1 MKIYYIS
8 PSIIP
13 SRSANSIHVINMCE
27 ALVQLGNK
35 VELFAC
41 SKDLDSQGAQ
51 QQISGFYGIHVDGIA
66 IDIYRSSRL
75 KGIELGIAVRSLVR
89 FFIDWINGEAPQAV
103 ISRNLYAAL
112 LLGVI
117 FRKNIIYETHSPEYG
132 FRKKIQ
138 KWLLTSNKIKTVV
151 ISNALKKVICDFHG
165 IDGGEIY
172 IFHDAARVGKIRIS
186 DQQRH
191 QIRKD
196 LTTSVN
202 DLKRYQKIVGYFG
215 HLYSGRG
222 IEVIQG
228 VAKLNP
234 SYAFVVY
241 GGNEKE
247 IVQYK
252 DNNNL
257 DNLFFM
263 GHVFPN
269 SVHDA
274 MSMMDVLLMPYQ
286 ESVSV
291 GLKGVDTAK
300 WMSPMKMFEY
310 MSAGVPIISS
320 DLPVLRE
327 VLQDGVNCLLVAP
340 DDIKGWSEALTRI
353 IEDELLAEKLG
364 SNAYNQY
371 RSRHT
376 WEKRAEDMLG
386 LFG

>member
-1 MKIYYIS
+1 MKVYYIS
-8 PSIIP
+8 PSTIP
-13 SRSANSIHVINMCE
+13 SRSANSIHVANMCE
-27 ALVQLGNK
+27 GVGQLGYQ
-35 VELFAC
+35 VILFAHSSLC
-41 SKDLDSQGAQ
+41 NSVSCHHQLKDSYGVDNSK
-51 QQISGFYGIHVDGIA
+51 IK
-66 IDIYRSSRL
+66 L
-75 KGIELGIAVRSLVR
+75 KIFHGKQNRGIE
-89 FFIDWINGEAPQAV
+89 FFIALYALMRFTLDLIKNTTPQYI
-103 ISRNLYAAL
+103 ISRNLYAAIFLGL
-112 LLGVI
+112 L
-117 FRKNIIYETHSPEYG
+117 FRANIIYETHSPEYG

-327 VLQDGVNCLLVAP
+327 VLQDGENCLLVDP
-340 DDIKGWSEALTRI
+340 NDIKDWSTALNKI

-376 WEKRAEDMLG
+376 WKKRAEDMLG